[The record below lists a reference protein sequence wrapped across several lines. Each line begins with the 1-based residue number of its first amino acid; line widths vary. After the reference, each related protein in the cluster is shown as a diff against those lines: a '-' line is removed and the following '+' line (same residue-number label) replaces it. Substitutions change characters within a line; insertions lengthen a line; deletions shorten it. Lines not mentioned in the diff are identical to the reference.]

1 VRQTGVELG
10 ELDLGGGFGIAYTSA
25 DTPSTP
31 AALAADLGGIVDRE
45 CSSLGIKAPHLSI
58 EPGRAISG
66 PSTFALYRVGTVKNV
81 PLDGGAH
88 RLYVAVDG
96 GMSDNIRTALYAA
109 EYSATLAS
117 RLSTAPPVLARVV
130 GKHCEGGDILVR
142 DEFLPGDITPGD
154 LLAVPGSG
162 AYSRSMASNYN
173 YVPRPPVVAIKDGE
187 IKTLIRSE
195 TLKDL
200 LALDAG
206 S

>member
-1 VRQTGVELG
+1 VLAEALR
-10 ELDLGGGFGIAYTSA
+10 DIIAN
-25 DTPSTP
+25 
-31 AALAADLGGIVDRE
+31 E
-45 CSSLGIKAPHLSI
+45 CSALDISVPHVSI

-66 PSTFALYRVGTVKNV
+66 PSTFALYRVGTVKPV
-81 PLDGGAH
+81 ALDGGAS

-109 EYSATLAS
+109 AYSATLAS
-117 RLSTAPPVLARVV
+117 RRSSAAPALARVV

-142 DEFLPGDITPGD
+142 DEFLPADIAAGD

-173 YVPRPPVVAIKDGE
+173 YVPRPPVIAIRNGQVR
-187 IKTLIRSE
+187 TLIRRE
-195 TLKDL
+195 TIEDL

-206 S
+206 